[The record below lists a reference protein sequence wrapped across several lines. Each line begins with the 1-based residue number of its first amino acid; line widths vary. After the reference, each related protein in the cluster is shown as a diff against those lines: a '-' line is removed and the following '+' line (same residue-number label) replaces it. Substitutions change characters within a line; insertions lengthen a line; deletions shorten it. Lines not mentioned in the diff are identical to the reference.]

1 MPMPIH
7 RLASCLALLLAGLA
21 AGAAGAEPTAAQ
33 RRDFVAALEAARS
46 GPPGRWQ
53 ELARGLEG
61 YPLTP
66 WLEHHALARDLERAD
81 AARVEAFIEREAGT
95 LAGERLRTLWLRR
108 QAAHGHWRRFLAAWA
123 PQDDLALRCRHVEA
137 RAATGAVE
145 GLVAEARALWL
156 RGSSLPPDCDSM
168 LGWLR
173 RQGALDAASV
183 WQRIELAARERNHG
197 LIGALAGLLPDTAAA
212 EARRYAALARDPAA
226 QLAAAGAWADTP
238 RARRHVALAVA
249 SLARSDHVLA
259 GRRWD
264 GVATR
269 FAFDDAD
276 RALAIGA
283 IALRKAAGYE
293 PDAEAWLA
301 RLPAEGVEPAVG
313 EWRVREALARRD
325 WPAAA
330 KALATLDAAQQA
342 QPRLRWLRG
351 RMLELDGQ
359 PQAALAAWDALADE
373 ANFHGFL
380 AADRLGRDYRIC
392 AEQPNDDAALAARV
406 AADRGVRR
414 ALEWHAL
421 DRIAEARREWDF
433 ALARLDDAARPV
445 AVALA
450 MRRGWIDRGPLT
462 LLRPAEVRLYELR
475 FPIGHRE
482 DIESHARRLG
492 LEPGLVFGLIRAES
506 AWVVDAR
513 SAADARGLMQLLP
526 STARPLARRE
536 RVAYAGPN
544 DLHLPPVAIAL
555 GTRHLADELA
565 RWEGRAWAALAAYNA
580 GPAPVRRWLD
590 ARGDLPADLW
600 IETIPFRETRD
611 YVPRVLAFA
620 TLYDWRLGHPVVRA
634 STRLGLPVQGAAAT
648 AAVACA
654 APAAARQATA
664 TP

>member
-1 MPMPIH
+1 MPLRPAA
-7 RLASCLALLLAGLA
+7 LALVLLLAGFA
-21 AGAAGAEPTAAQ
+21 APAAAEPTPAQ
-33 RRDFVAALEAARS
+33 RRDFAAALEAARS

-53 ELARGLEG
+53 DLARGLED
-61 YPLTP
+61 YPLAP
-66 WLEHHALARDLERAD
+66 WLEHHALARDLEH
-81 AARVEAFIEREAGT
+81 AAPAAVEAYIAREAGT

-137 RAATGAVE
+137 RFATGPAA
-145 GLVAEARALWL
+145 GLEAEARALWL
-156 RGSSLPPDCDSM
+156 RGASLPPDCDPM
-168 LGWLR
+168 IAWLR

-197 LIGALAGLLPDTAAA
+197 LVGSLAGYLPEAAAA
-212 EARRYAALARDPAA
+212 EARRYAALAREPAG
-226 QLAAAGAWADTP
+226 QLAQAGAWADTP

-249 SLARSDHVLA
+249 SLARRDHVLA

-264 GVATR
+264 ALAPR

-276 RALAIGA
+276 RAIAIGA

-293 PDAEAWLA
+293 PDAAAWLA
-301 RLPAEGVEPAVG
+301 RLPAQGVEPAVR
-313 EWRVREALARRD
+313 EWHVREALARRD
-325 WPAAA
+325 WDAAA
-330 KALATLDAAQQA
+330 NALAALDATQQV

-351 RMLELDGQ
+351 RMLELQGQ
-359 PQAALAAWDALADE
+359 PQAALAAWDPLADE

-392 AEQPNDDAALAARV
+392 AEAPSDDPAVAARV

-414 ALEWHAL
+414 ALEWHAIE
-421 DRIAEARREWDF
+421 RIAEARREWDF

-445 AVALA
+445 AVAQA
-450 MRRGWIDRGPLT
+450 KRRGWIDRGPLT
-462 LLRPAEVRLYELR
+462 LLRPAEVRQYELR
-475 FPIGHRE
+475 FPVGHRE
-482 DIESHARRLG
+482 EIETHARRLG

-506 AWVVDAR
+506 AWVADAR
-513 SAADARGLMQLLP
+513 SSADARGLMQMLP
-526 STARPLARRE
+526 STAQPLARRE
-536 RVAYAGPN
+536 RIAYAGPS
-544 DLHLPPVAIAL
+544 DLFRPPVAIAL
-555 GTRHLADELA
+555 GTRYLADELA
-565 RWEGRAWAALAAYNA
+565 RWDGRAWAAAAAYNA

-590 ARGDLPADLW
+590 ARGELPPDLW
-600 IETIPFRETRD
+600 IETIPFHETRD

-620 TLYDWRLGHPVVRA
+620 TLYDWRLGHEVVRA
-634 STRLGLPVQGAAAT
+634 STRLGLPVPGAAAT

-654 APAAARQATA
+654 APAAAPAPTA

>member
-1 MPMPIH
+1 MDVR
-7 RLASCLALLLAGLA
+7 RLLVALLLTGLA
-21 AGAAGAEPTAAQ
+21 VVPASAEPTPAQ
-33 RRDFVAALEAARS
+33 RRDFVAALDAARS

-53 ELARGLEG
+53 DLARGLED
-61 YPLTP
+61 YPLAP
-66 WLEHHALARDLERAD
+66 WIEHHALARDLERAD
-81 AARVEAFIEREAGT
+81 AAAVEAFIAREAGT

-137 RAATGAVE
+137 RAASGAAE
-145 GLVAEARALWL
+145 GLADEARALWL
-156 RGSSLPPDCDSM
+156 RGSSLPPDCDPM
-168 LGWLR
+168 LAWLR

-183 WQRIELAARERNHG
+183 WQRIERAARERNHG
-197 LIGALAGLLPDTAAA
+197 LMGALAALLPEPAAG

-226 QLAAAGAWADTP
+226 QLAQAGAWADTP

-249 SLARSDHVLA
+249 SLARRDHVLA

-264 GVATR
+264 ALAPR
-269 FAFDDAD
+269 FDFDEAD

-301 RLPAEGVEPAVG
+301 RLPAAGVEPAVG

-325 WPAAA
+325 WAAA
-330 KALATLDAAQQA
+330 GAALAALDTAQQL

-351 RMLELDGQ
+351 RMLELGGQ

-392 AEQPNDDAALAARV
+392 AEGPAHDAALAARV

-421 DRIAEARREWDF
+421 ERVAEARREWDF

-462 LLRPAEVRLYELR
+462 LLRPAEVRQYELR
-475 FPIGHRE
+475 FPIGHRGE
-482 DIESHARRLG
+482 IESHARRFG

-506 AWVVDAR
+506 AWVADAR
-513 SAADARGLMQLLP
+513 SSADARGLMQMLP

-544 DLHLPPVAIAL
+544 DLYRPPVAIAL

-565 RWEGRAWAALAAYNA
+565 RWDGRAWAAAAAYNA

-590 ARGDLPADLW
+590 ARGELPADLW
-600 IETIPFRETRD
+600 IETIPFLETRD

-620 TLYDWRLGHPVVRA
+620 TIYDWRLGRDVVRA
-634 STRLGLPVQGAAAT
+634 STRLGLPVPGAAAT

-654 APAAARQATA
+654 APVAATQPIA

>member
-1 MPMPIH
+1 MPMPF
-7 RLASCLALLLAGLA
+7 RRPALALALLCASLA
-21 AGAAGAEPTAAQ
+21 APAADPTPAQ

-53 ELARGLEG
+53 DLARGLED
-61 YPLTP
+61 YPLAP
-66 WLEHHALARDLERAD
+66 WVEHHALARDLERAD
-81 AARVEAFIEREAGT
+81 AAAVEAFIAREAGT
-95 LAGERLRTLWLRR
+95 LAGERLRGLWLRR
-108 QAAHGHWRRFLAAWA
+108 QAAHGHWRRFLAAWS
-123 PQDDLALRCRHVEA
+123 PQDELALRCRHVEA
-137 RAATGAVE
+137 RVATGATE

-156 RGSSLPPDCDSM
+156 RGSSLPPDCDAM
-168 LGWLR
+168 LAWLR

-183 WQRIELAARERNHG
+183 WQRVELAARERNHG
-197 LIGALAGLLPDTAAA
+197 LIGSLAALLPDRAAD

-226 QLAAAGAWADTP
+226 QLAQAGAWADTP

-249 SLARSDHVLA
+249 SLARRDHVLA

-264 GVATR
+264 ALAPR
-269 FAFDDAD
+269 YAFDDAD
-276 RALAIGA
+276 RGIAIGA

-293 PDAEAWLA
+293 PDAAAWLA
-301 RLPAEGVEPAVG
+301 RLPASGVEPAVR
-313 EWRVREALARRD
+313 EWAVREGLARRD
-325 WPAAA
+325 WAAA
-330 KALATLDAAQQA
+330 ATALAALDASQQL

-351 RMLELDGQ
+351 RLLELQGQ
-359 PQAALAAWDALADE
+359 PQAALAAWDTLADE

-380 AADRLGRDYRIC
+380 AADRLGRDYRLC
-392 AEQPNDDAALAARV
+392 AEAPSKDPAVAARV
-406 AADRGVRR
+406 ADDPGVQR
-414 ALEWHAL
+414 ALEWHAIE
-421 DRIAEARREWDF
+421 RTAEARREWDF

-450 MRRGWIDRGPLT
+450 MQRGWIDRGPLT
-462 LLRPAEVRLYELR
+462 LLRPGEVRLYELR
-475 FPIGHRE
+475 FPIDHRE

-513 SAADARGLMQLLP
+513 SAADARGLMQMLP
-526 STARPLARRE
+526 GTAKPLARRE
-536 RVAYAGPN
+536 RVAYASAN
-544 DLHLPPVAIAL
+544 DLYRPPVAIAL

-565 RWEGRAWAALAAYNA
+565 RWDGRAWAAAAAYNA

-590 ARGDLPADLW
+590 ARGDLPPDLW
-600 IETIPFRETRD
+600 IETIPFHETRD

-620 TLYDWRLGHPVVRA
+620 TLYDWRLGREVVRA

-648 AAVACA
+648 AAVACT
-654 APAAARQATA
+654 APAATTQAIA